1 MLKVIAKA
9 PVAKHF
15 KKCAVARV
23 AHLVNIAGA
32 QALLHV
38 RKALARGMLLPHK
51 VRHKGMHT
59 GRGEQHRWIV
69 FGNERGGRNDLMAPF
84 FKEFQVQRPELIGS
98 KVLHMYRIS
107 P

>member
-1 MLKVIAKA
+1 MLKIIAKA

-15 KKCAVARV
+15 KKGAVARV

-32 QALLHV
+32 QTLLHV
-38 RKALARGMLLPHK
+38 RKALARGMLLSHK
-51 VRHKGMHT
+51 IGHKGMHSR
-59 GRGEQHRWIV
+59 RGEQNGRIV
-69 FGNERGGRNDLMAPF
+69 FGNERGGGNDLMAPF
-84 FKEFQVQRPELIGS
+84 FKELQVQRPELIGS